1 MSVALLLKDANAK
14 SSMVPLAT
22 EATYRSVWQDGAK
35 ALDLEWVAAM
45 QGGVNVTEENREA
58 ILSELG
64 TLRGWFDAN
73 GHEAQSTRVDLVVK
87 ALERLRFDAGETAW
101 IG

>member
-1 MSVALLLKDANAK
+1 VSVALIVKDANAK
-14 SSMVPLAT
+14 ASLVPLAT
-22 EATYRSVWQDGAK
+22 EATYASIWQSGAK
-35 ALDLEWVAAM
+35 AHALEWVAAM
-45 QGGVNVTEENREA
+45 QGGVNVTEENREE

-64 TLRGWFDAN
+64 TLRGWFDTN

-87 ALERLRFDAGETAW
+87 ALERLRFGAGETAW